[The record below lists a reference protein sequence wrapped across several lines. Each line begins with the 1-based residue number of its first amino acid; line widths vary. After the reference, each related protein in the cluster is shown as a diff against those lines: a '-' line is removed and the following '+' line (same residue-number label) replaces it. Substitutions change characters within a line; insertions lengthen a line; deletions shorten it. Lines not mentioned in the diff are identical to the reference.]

1 MFYIPK
7 QMYFNFFS
15 EQGIN
20 HHGFA
25 KTLRNPEKII
35 GRRHIAR
42 ESQLFARIHFLYFH
56 PKIRKSLL
64 ICFVTFTTSLK
75 HRFTLQFQKIVMAI

>member
-1 MFYIPK
+1 MFYNPK
-7 QMYFNFFS
+7 QMYFNFLS

-20 HHGFA
+20 HHGFS

-42 ESQLFARIHFLYFH
+42 RVPI
-56 PKIRKSLL
+56 IRKNSLF
-64 ICFVTFTTSLK
+64 IFSPENS
-75 HRFTLQFQKIVMAI
+75 